1 MLSGVARKVFAL
13 VRALIVAPLFIS
25 LWTYFVPRWMAGR
38 TAFDSPRPLGWIV
51 VAIGAVVGLPCVWEF
66 AWRGLG
72 TPAPFDPPRRLV
84 ITGPYRFVRNPMYV
98 GMGIALLG
106 EAIVFPKITWL
117 ILAMVVSLWAVVSV
131 FIIQYEEPTLRR
143 MFGADYEAYF
153 REVRRWIPR
162 LQPWYS
168 DGHLE

>member
-1 MLSGVARKVFAL
+1 MARRLFAL
-13 VRALIVAPLFIS
+13 VRTLVVAPAFIS
-25 LWTYFVPRWMAGR
+25 LWIYFVPRWIVGSH
-38 TAFDSPRPLGWIV
+38 AFDNPRPLGWIV
-51 VAIGAVVGLPCVWEF
+51 VAIGAVIGLPCVWEF

-98 GMGIALLG
+98 GMGIALIG
-106 EAIVFPKITWL
+106 EALVFPNIMWL
-117 ILAMVVSLWAVVSV
+117 MLAMVVSLWAVVSV

-153 REVRRWIPR
+153 REVHRWIPR
-162 LQPWYS
+162 LRPWYS
-168 DGHLE
+168 HPHLE

>member
-1 MLSGVARKVFAL
+1 MARRLFAL
-13 VRALIVAPLFIS
+13 CRALIVAPLFIS
-25 LWTYFVPRWMAGR
+25 LWTYFVPRWIVGR
-38 TAFDSPRPLGWIV
+38 AAFEGPRPLGWIV
-51 VAIGAVVGLPCVWEF
+51 VAIGAIVGLPCVWEF

-106 EAIVFPKITWL
+106 EALIFPNSTWL
-117 ILAMVVSLWAVVSV
+117 LLAMLVSLWAVVSV
-131 FIIQYEEPTLRR
+131 FIIEYEEPTLRR

-153 REVRRWIPR
+153 RAVRRWIPR